1 MKKFILFFLLCMA
14 ISSPAEIDP
23 GKCRII
29 TPGKSRPTAD
39 LAAKELQKHLLLI
52 CGTEI
57 PIEQAPGNENF
68 NFYIGTR
75 NDNDKTPLMPE
86 EARYTITPNA
96 IYIYGD
102 DEENSPLNPLKT
114 GRTGTLSAV
123 YCFLENEFG
132 IRWIE
137 PGDAG
142 IVFSPCKNF
151 DFREKKFSWTPQL
164 TRRIIRSGISPYEK
178 ITQDM
183 PEKLKP
189 NSKKYRE
196 YARDVET
203 WLKRMRMG
211 HSLKLSYG
219 HAFTGWWSKY
229 GKTHPEYF
237 ALTEKGKRE
246 PLNPEKPFAVK
257 MCVSNPGLYK
267 AIAREWQMKSASF
280 NIRAC
285 ENDGY
290 GYCTCPE
297 CRKLDAETSGDMVHD
312 SFTDRYVFFA
322 NAILA
327 EAKKINP
334 DAKAVMYAYSNYEK
348 PPEHQRLDPDVIIGY
363 VPSMFYDFSYTDS
376 QFKLWRKAGA
386 KDIFLRPNDQHCN
399 TGLPGG
405 FEKRMFD
412 AFQIGVK
419 NNIFGTDYDCLH
431 NFWPVNGISDY
442 ILARAHTDP
451 SKTFEYWEDEYCSC
465 WGPAKNEVK
474 EFFGYWRNVFE
485 QRFMPDKEKILET
498 GRLGDY
504 RRAFMNNLEKYYS
517 LDDFDKTDSI
527 LAKGLSKQLSSSE
540 RERLEKLI
548 LANTHSRL
556 TFIATV
562 SEGNAKSE
570 AARKLLNFRIKYA
583 DILNIYWPGLTA
595 MEKRFGDTT
604 GIQTVE
610 QLKDFNNFAETPL
623 YWFFKL
629 DPQNIGLQ
637 EKWQETEAE
646 IITKWDIIR
655 TNSPWENP
663 GKHSAEELKEKL
675 AAYDGIGWYAVLLK
689 IDKSWQGKEIFLY
702 FGAVDESCQVYVN
715 GKFAGERIHKK
726 SDDWKTPFTIRITP
740 QIDWTREKQNIIVR
754 VEDTGGNGG
763 IWQNVWL
770 TCK

>member
-1 MKKFILFFLLCMA
+1 MKKFIVFFLLCMA
-14 ISSPAEIDP
+14 ISSFSGIEP

-29 TPGKSRPTAD
+29 IPVKPNPTVD
-39 LAAKELQKHLLLI
+39 FAAKELQKHLRLI
-52 CGTEI
+52 CNTEI
-57 PIEQAPGNENF
+57 PIEQIAGNEKF
-68 NFYIGTR
+68 NFYVGIR
-75 NDNDKTPLMPE
+75 NGDDKTPFMPE
-86 EARYTITPNA
+86 EARYVITPNA
-96 IYIYGD
+96 VYMYGD
-102 DEENSPLNPLKT
+102 DEENSSCNPLKT

-123 YCFLENEFG
+123 YCFLENELG
-132 IRWIE
+132 VKWIE
-137 PGDAG
+137 PGDPG
-142 IVFSPCKNF
+142 IVFSPCKSF
-151 DFREKKFSWTPQL
+151 DFKEKKFSWTPQMV
-164 TRRIIRSGISPYEK
+164 RRIIRSGIFPYDK
-178 ITQDM
+178 AMCDM
-183 PEKLKP
+183 PDDLRW
-189 NSKKYRE
+189 SKEKYRQYLE
-196 YARDVET
+196 DVET

-211 HSLKLSYG
+211 NSLKLSYG
-219 HAFTGWWSKY
+219 HAFTGWWDKY

-246 PLNPEKPFAVK
+246 PMDMEKPFAVK
-257 MCVSNPGLYK
+257 MCVSNPELHK
-267 AIAREWQMKSASF
+267 AIVKEWQAKSSSS

-290 GYCTCPE
+290 GYCTCPD
-297 CRKLDAETSGDMVHD
+297 CKKLDVGTKGDMIRD

-348 PPEHQRLDPDVIIGY
+348 PPENQKLNPDVVIGY

-376 QFKLWRKAGA
+376 QFKQWRKAGA

-412 AFQIGVK
+412 AFQTGVK
-419 NNIFGTDYDCLH
+419 NNIIGTDYDCLH
-431 NFWPVNGISDY
+431 NFWSINGISDY

-451 SKTFEYWEDEYCSC
+451 GKPFEYWETEYCSSY
-465 WGPAKNEVK
+465 GPAENEVK

-485 QRFMPDKEKILET
+485 LRFMPDRENILEL

-517 LDDFDKTDSI
+517 PDDFDKTDSI
-527 LAKGLSKQLSSSE
+527 LAKGLSKPLSPVE
-540 RERLEKLI
+540 RKRLEKLI

-562 SEGNAKSE
+562 SEGNVKSE
-570 AARKLLNFRIKYA
+570 AAKKLLDFRIKYK
-583 DILNIYWPGLTA
+583 DTLNIYWPGLTA
-595 MEKRFGDTT
+595 MEKRFGDTS
-604 GIQTVE
+604 GIQTIE
-610 QLKDFNNFAETPL
+610 RLKNFSDFAETPL
-623 YWFFKL
+623 YWFFKM
-629 DPQNIGLQ
+629 DPQNIGFQ
-637 EKWQETEAE
+637 EKWQDEKADS
-646 IITKWDIIR
+646 IKKWDIIR

-663 GKHSAEELKEKL
+663 GKHSSEEIKKKL
-675 AAYDGIGWYAVLLK
+675 ADYDGIGWYAVFLK
-689 IDKSWQGKEIFLY
+689 IDKSWQSKEIFLY

-715 GKFAGERIHKK
+715 GKLAGERIHKK

-740 QIDWTREKQNIIVR
+740 CIDWTQDKQKIVVR

-763 IWQNVWL
+763 IWQSVWL
-770 TCK
+770 TSK